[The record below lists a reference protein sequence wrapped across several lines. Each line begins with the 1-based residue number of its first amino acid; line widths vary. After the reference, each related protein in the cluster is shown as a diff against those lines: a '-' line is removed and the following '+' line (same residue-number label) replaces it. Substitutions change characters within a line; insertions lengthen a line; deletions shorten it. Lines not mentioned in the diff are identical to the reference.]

1 MTTNYSA
8 AAAHPATATAAT
20 GAKDV
25 EEKTCVNLLYGANEH
40 FLD

>member
-1 MTTNYSA
+1 MTTDCS
-8 AAAHPATATAAT
+8 ATATPATGAAT